1 MNYAF
6 TKFFYIDIRERIK
19 ISSALSACLWVL
31 SAASNAV
38 ATPAENDGIGENLAI
53 SASIQVA
60 DFTAEHA
67 SKIQKA
73 GLDLALNR
81 LEPSTNPTT
90 QYAHED
96 FKWRPASENFVAT
109 IQNEG
114 LLWFSISLTNEIDSE
129 QEVLIEFSNF
139 DGAGWLDQSN
149 SSDAKFIQSDY
160 SKYLGGRIIFDRYFV
175 LPVTLR
181 ANETKKVHG
190 FVYSTYTPRAGR
202 FNFWNPETFREA
214 RSIEFFVNGAY
225 YGFILT
231 LFFYNLALFF
241 TMRQKSYLYG
251 GVFLLSVGSVVF
263 FISNYATILLLPSKL
278 NLIIPLIGLSM
289 LVAMVSSALFS
300 ISILR
305 LQQTHPKLHKVWLGN
320 ALWSALQLPAVFLA
334 VPSGYE
340 VDSNQFMVNI
350 NAVMFIFIQGVHL
363 YTLFYFWKRSS
374 IVKYWFMVVTLQ
386 VWMLVAIPISHSI
399 GYLDSTNF
407 HYALQFFSIVNG
419 VILTALISYTVRKE
433 QRLRFQSQSNAL
445 ENSLIVND
453 IQKSKANFI
462 NTAGHDLRQPLGAM
476 RHHIEELKL
485 SVSDEGS
492 HVLAKIEANSVEINS
507 LLSSLMN
514 LSVSN
519 ADFDSADYETF
530 KLSDVLDNLKDEIMP
545 FSIQKGLDVS
555 FPETFLSLHTSRV
568 GLTQMLRNLL
578 TNSVRFTEFGGISI
592 HLIEAGDIAMIQV
605 TDTGCGM
612 QEKELTQIFSEFYQ
626 VEKKQSLG
634 DSGMGLGLSI
644 VDRISRA
651 LAIPIKVKSTVG
663 QGTCFELAVKIAE
676 DYEESSSTTQ
686 RATTLDGLNIEII
699 GTDSISNSKLVD
711 LLREWGASPAA
722 YCDLESILPNLK
734 ERSWPLDMLILSDDI
749 YRQLTSKT
757 QFRKIPTED
766 FSPTQRLLDR
776 TDFLNLPILI
786 LYEPTTSLHSP
797 TAADQNSDKTE
808 PVSPLH
814 HWFEVPIS
822 PGTLRSFIQRIV
834 VNAN

>member
-1 MNYAF
+1 MNHPF
-6 TKFFYIDIRERIK
+6 GKSSFIDIRARIRLAA
-19 ISSALSACLWVL
+19 ALSVCFWMLG
-31 SAASNAV
+31 AASFAE
-38 ATPAENDGIGENLAI
+38 ATPAENEGIGENLAI
-53 SASIQVA
+53 TASIRVA

-67 SKIQKA
+67 SKIEKA

-81 LEPSTNPTT
+81 LEPSTNPVT
-90 QYAHED
+90 QGDHED
-96 FKWRPASENFVAT
+96 FNWRPASENFGAT
-109 IQNEG
+109 IQKEG
-114 LLWFSISLTNEIDSE
+114 LLWFSILLTNEQDSE
-129 QEVLIEFSNF
+129 QEVLVEFSNF

-149 SSDAKFIQSDY
+149 ASDTLFMQSGY
-160 SKYLGGRIIFDRYFV
+160 SKYLGGRVVFDRHFV
-175 LPVTLR
+175 LPVTLKG
-181 ANETKKVHG
+181 NETKKLLG

-202 FNFWNPETFREA
+202 FNFWNPEIFREA
-214 RSIEFFVNGAY
+214 RSTEFFVNGAY

-251 GVFLLSVGSVVF
+251 GIFLLSVGSVVF
-263 FISNYATILLLPSKL
+263 FISNYATILLFPNKL

-305 LQQTHPKLHKVWLGN
+305 LQQTHPKLHKVWLAN

-340 VDSNQFMVNI
+340 VDSNQLMVNI

-419 VILTALISYTVRKE
+419 VVLTALISYTVRKE

-445 ENSLIVND
+445 ENSLIAND
-453 IQKSKANFI
+453 IQKSKTNFI
-462 NTAGHDLRQPLGAM
+462 NTAGHDLKQPLGAM

-485 SVSDEGS
+485 SISDES
-492 HVLAKIEANSVEINS
+492 SQILAKIEANSVEIDS

-519 ADFDSADYETF
+519 ADFDSTDYESF
-530 KLSDVLDNLKDEIMP
+530 KLGDVLDNLKDEILP
-545 FSIQKGLDVS
+545 FCTQKGLHVS
-555 FPETFLSLHTSRV
+555 FPNTTLSLHTSRV
-568 GLTQMLRNLL
+568 GLAQILRNLL
-578 TNSVRFTEFGGISI
+578 TNSVRFTEFGSVSI
-592 HLIEAGDIAMIQV
+592 HLIEANGFVKIQV

-626 VEKKQSLG
+626 VENKQSLA

-651 LAIPIKVKSTVG
+651 LEIPIKVESTVG
-663 QGTCFELAVKIAE
+663 KGTCFELMVKLAE
-676 DYEESSSTTQ
+676 DSEDSSSITHRGT
-686 RATTLDGLNIEII
+686 ALEDLTIEII
-699 GTDSISNSKLVD
+699 GPDSVGNSKLVN
-711 LLREWGASPAA
+711 LLEEWGASPEA
-722 YCDLESILPNLK
+722 YRDLESILPNLK
-734 ERSWPLDMLILSDDI
+734 EQHWSPDMLILSDDV
-749 YRQLTSKT
+749 YRQLTAET
-757 QFRKIPTED
+757 EFRENAAQD
-766 FSPTQRLLDR
+766 FSPAQRLLDL
-776 TDFLNLPILI
+776 TNHLDLPILI
-786 LYEPTTSLHSP
+786 LYEPSTSLRSP
-797 TAADQNSDKTE
+797 SESGTNRDKTE
-808 PVSPLH
+808 PVNPLH

-834 VNAN
+834 VNTN